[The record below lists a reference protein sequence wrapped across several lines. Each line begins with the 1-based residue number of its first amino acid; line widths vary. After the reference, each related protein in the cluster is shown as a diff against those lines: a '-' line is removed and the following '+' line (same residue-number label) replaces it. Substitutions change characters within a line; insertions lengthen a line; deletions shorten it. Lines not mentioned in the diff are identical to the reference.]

1 MHAAACVLPGLAHST
16 RTAFTSTR
24 RGAIMLKDRIAGTE
38 GNRPVVTRLAD
49 DHRADAVSLAT
60 PSGPLRPRKTA
71 ALCRPALRAR
81 PHLSAGAHTPVSGQ
95 WDVTAAHAGSA
106 AHAGNAPCRAP
117 LGLVSGGGRAIFCA
131 RSKAA
136 APGRRAEHRSLSQ
149 AAPTVRERK
158 TRALKGFPPK
168 RQLRHKN
175 CNLPRCNASVA
186 PRERGAERGGTRERG
201 QPRGQRRGRAPGG
214 ERQRAGVARVRRQV
228 GRIERV
234 ERRGPGA
241 RRARDRRVALPP
253 PPPPAQS

>member
-1 MHAAACVLPGLAHST
+1 MSP
-16 RTAFTSTR
+16 
-24 RGAIMLKDRIAGTE
+24 
-38 GNRPVVTRLAD
+38 
-49 DHRADAVSLAT
+49 
-60 PSGPLRPRKTA
+60 PRMRA
-71 ALCRPALRAR
+71 ALRMQAML
-81 PHLSAGAHTPVSGQ
+81 
-95 WDVTAAHAGSA
+95 HAERLLA
-106 AHAGNAPCRAP
+106 WFQEEDAQF
-117 LGLVSGGGRAIFCA
+117 FCA

-253 PPPPAQS
+253 PPPPGAELTGSMGSQALSSAKKKF